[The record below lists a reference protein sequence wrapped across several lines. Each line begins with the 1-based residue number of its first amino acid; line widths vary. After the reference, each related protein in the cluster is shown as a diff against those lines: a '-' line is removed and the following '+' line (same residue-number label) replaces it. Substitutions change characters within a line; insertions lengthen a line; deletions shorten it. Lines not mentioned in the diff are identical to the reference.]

1 MAKQKL
7 TDVAARDLM
16 FYLNGE
22 KVIVENADPT
32 TLLVD
37 YLRSSDVGF
46 TGTKLSCG
54 EGGCG
59 ACTVMLSHYDTA
71 QKEIVNLAVNS
82 CLRPLCSID
91 GHAVTTTE
99 GLGSTRTALDPVQY
113 QIAADN
119 GSQCGYCTPGFVMNM
134 FTLLQNKK
142 KLTQQEIEDNFD
154 GNICRCTGFRPILY
168 AMKTFA
174 DDFEKSDAK
183 KTPKCE
189 IDPNEV
195 PVVKKSSD
203 FTFPDELK
211 QAPRPLYFSGNGYQ
225 WFRPLKLSQ
234 VYDIVAEHT
243 LADLKLIVGNT
254 SIGVYKKGVED
265 PHLLVDISEV
275 EELKE
280 IQVKDDVIHV
290 GAGVTYSRFIEF
302 IDALIKKS
310 PKKQTAGLSELSY
323 LAHRTAS
330 VQVRNAASLA
340 GNLMMVVSHAKKGIP
355 FPSDLFTALTAL
367 NVGVTVGLA
376 TGGRART
383 FKTVLDFAE
392 AYNTDKDQ
400 ATAQKLAD
408 YGVVLAL
415 QIPFS
420 QPNEYVQSYKLA
432 RRIQNSHAIVNAC
445 CSVILEGEV
454 TAKSAALVFGGI
466 LPLAFHA
473 AQTEKFLAGKSWSE
487 ATLCDALDVLGKE
500 VQQLIDENR
509 EKIEEQPE
517 EGISLEYRHAL
528 VESMFYKFF
537 LHVAS
542 KVVPKEVEPVCESA
556 ANRYVR
562 PLSSGQQK
570 YKVQKDELPVSEP
583 LIRLS
588 AFLQASG
595 EAKYTHDI
603 PLPTRGLEAAYV
615 TSDRAHAEFF
625 YKLDGKKQNT
635 NLDNVINF
643 VKEKFPGVHDFIT
656 VRDIPEGGKK
666 LLGAGDDPVFCDGV
680 TTCGGQSI
688 GLVVADNKQIA
699 LDAAAYIQKNC
710 IGYREVTP
718 LVLSIEEARALPNHK
733 GIFQN
738 NPPAA
743 PWVTHIC
750 HIERRSSSEKWLES
764 KGAVLEG
771 CQVSQGTQRT
781 GGQAHFYMEPQA
793 ALVVPGEMK
802 AVVVYASTQSPND
815 VQQSVAQVLNIP
827 VNNVDVVV
835 KRLGGGFGGKT
846 TRTSF
851 VSTAAAVASWK
862 LNRPVRLAVER
873 DVDTALIGKRHPFT
887 GDYKVAYTPDG
898 EIKGLYTNFWSDG
911 GNTYDCSFDVMDC
924 AQLGADNAYN
934 IDNFRSTGNVCITN
948 KASNNAMRSYG
959 LIQTVL
965 IQEEAVERAAFEVNK
980 AQQGK
985 KRILPEDIR
994 EKMLYQDGSQDSFD
1008 VTPYGQPLKYCYI
1021 RDAWKTILSPSY
1033 SNFHER
1039 EREVQEFNKKNRWR
1053 KRGISLIPLKYGLGY
1068 NLGWLEQ
1075 GGAIINTYAA
1085 DGSVLVEH
1093 GGIEMGQGLMT
1104 KMAQIAARA
1113 LNIPLQ
1119 KIQMDETN
1127 TNIIANPVSTGA
1139 TAGTDLNGGAVLE
1152 AGMILRERLQS
1163 FCDDLRMEHGDKY
1176 CRENGIDYWNY
1187 KEGWRAL
1194 VKQQGQKQKSLM
1206 WDNIVSLAN
1215 QNRIDLSVQALYQA
1229 PGLVNNEILQFV
1241 SFTYSAACAEVEI
1254 DVLTGESTI
1263 VRADVMYDAGE
1274 SLNPCLDIGQVEGAF
1289 VQGIG
1294 YVTTE
1299 EVVFESKGERKGML
1313 NSINTWGYK
1322 PPCSKSI
1329 PVDFRVSLYSEHK
1342 RKSSTGVP
1350 INPNLMLSSKG
1361 TGEPPLVLASSVFFA
1376 IKHAIL
1382 AAREDLGHSEW
1393 FELDSPATVQRI
1405 QEACAVSRTQLRL

>member
-1 MAKQKL
+1 MSQQRL
-7 TDVAARDLM
+7 IDVASRDLM

-22 KVIVENADPT
+22 KTVVQGADPT
-32 TLLVD
+32 TLLID
-37 YLRSSDVGF
+37 YLRSRDVGC

-59 ACTVMLSHYDTA
+59 ACTVMLSHYDAA
-71 QKEIVNLAVNS
+71 QEEIVNLAVNS

-91 GHAVTTTE
+91 GRAVTTTE
-99 GLGSTRTALDPVQY
+99 GIGSAKTELDPVQY
-113 QIAADN
+113 SIAANN

-142 KLTQQEIEDNFD
+142 NLTEQEIEDNFD

-174 DDFEKSDAK
+174 DDCNEGERKN
-183 KTPKCE
+183 TPQCG

-195 PVVKKSSD
+195 PLVRKSSE

-211 QAPRPLYFSGNGYQ
+211 TVPRALYFSGNGYQ
-225 WFRPLKLSQ
+225 WFRPLELSQ
-234 VYDIVAEHT
+234 VYELVAEKT
-243 LADLKLIVGNT
+243 LSDMKLVVGNT
-254 SIGVYKKGVED
+254 SIGVYKKGAEN
-265 PHLLVDISEV
+265 PHILVDISEI
-275 EELKE
+275 EELKQ
-280 IQVKDDVIHV
+280 IYVKDNRIHV
-290 GAGVTYSRFIEF
+290 GAGVTYTQFIEF
-302 IDALIKKS
+302 VDSLIQKAS
-310 PKKQTAGLSELSY
+310 ADETAGLVELSY

-330 VQVRNAASLA
+330 VQVRNAACLA
-340 GNLMMVVSHAKKGIP
+340 GNLMMVVRHVKRGIP
-355 FPSDLFTALTAL
+355 FPSDMFTGLAAL
-367 NVGVTVGLA
+367 NVEVTVGNA
-376 TGGRART
+376 KDGTTRT
-383 FKTVLDFAE
+383 FPTVIDFAE
-392 AYNTDKDQ
+392 SYNSDADRE
-400 ATAQKLAD
+400 LAD
-408 YGVVLAL
+408 YGVVLSL
-415 QIPFS
+415 EIPFTE
-420 QPNEYVQSYKLA
+420 PNEYVQSYKLA
-432 RRIQNSHAIVNAC
+432 RRIQNSHAIVNTC
-445 CSVILEGEV
+445 CRVLLEGEARV
-454 TAKSAALVFGGI
+454 KSAALVFGGI
-466 LPLAFHA
+466 MPVAFHA
-473 AQTEKFLAGKSWSE
+473 SRTEQFLQGKTWSE
-487 ATLCDALDVLGKE
+487 PTLNDALAVLSKE
-500 VQQLIDENR
+500 VQQIINENR

-528 VESMFYKFF
+528 AETMFYKFF

-542 KVVPKEVEPVCESA
+542 KVIPKEVQPVNESA

-562 PLSSGQQK
+562 PVSTGQQK

-583 LIRLS
+583 MIRLS

-595 EAKYTHDI
+595 EARYTHDI
-603 PLPTRGLEAAYV
+603 PLPPRGLEAAYV
-615 TSDRAHAEFF
+615 VSARAHAKFH
-625 YKLDGKKQNT
+625 YKLEGKERAAD
-635 NLDNVINF
+635 LDDLISV
-643 VKEKFPGVHDFIT
+643 VKEKFPGVRDFIT
-656 VRDIPEGGKK
+656 VRDIPENGVNM
-666 LLGAGDDPVFCDGV
+666 LGAGDDPIFCDGL
-680 TTCGGQSI
+680 TTCSGQSI
-688 GLVVADNKQIA
+688 GLVVADSLPVA
-699 LDAAAYIQKNC
+699 EDAADYIQKKC
-710 IGYREVTP
+710 IDYSEQTP
-718 LVLSIEEARALPNHK
+718 LVLTIEEARALPNHA

-743 PWVTHIC
+743 PYITHLC
-750 HIERRSSSEKWLES
+750 HIERRTSDKQWLRT
-764 KGAVLEG
+764 KGALLEG
-771 CQVSQGTQRT
+771 CEVSQGSQRT
-781 GGQAHFYMEPQA
+781 GAQAHFYMETQS
-793 ALVVPGEMK
+793 ALVVPGEQK
-802 AVVVYASTQSPND
+802 AVTVYASTQSPND
-815 VQQSVAQVLNIP
+815 VQQAVAQALHIT
-827 VNNVDVVV
+827 VNNVDVIV

-851 VSTAAAVASWK
+851 VSAAAAIASWK

-873 DVDTALIGKRHPFT
+873 DVDTALIGKRHPFL
-887 GDYKVAYTPDG
+887 GEYKVAYTADG

-934 IDNFRSTGNVCITN
+934 IDNFRTTGNVCITN

-965 IQEEAVERAAFEVNK
+965 VQEDAIERAAFEINK
-980 AQQGK
+980 SRKAK
-985 KRILPEDIR
+985 VKILPEDIR
-994 EKMLYQDGSQDSFD
+994 EKMLYQDGTPEAFD

-1021 RDAWKTILSPSY
+1021 HDAWDTIKSPEY
-1033 SNFHER
+1033 SNFRER
-1039 EREVQEFNKKNRWR
+1039 EREVQEFNKNNRWL

-1075 GGAIINTYAA
+1075 GGAIINAYAA

-1127 TNIIANPVSTGA
+1127 TNIIANPMSTGA

-1152 AGMILRERLQS
+1152 AGMMLRERLQS
-1163 FCDDLRMEHGDKY
+1163 FCDDLRISSGDKY

-1187 KEGWRAL
+1187 REGWQAM
-1194 VKQQGQKQKSLM
+1194 VKKQGQTTKGLM
-1206 WDNIVSLAN
+1206 WNNIISLAN
-1215 QNRIDLSVQALYQA
+1215 KNRIDLCAQALYQA
-1229 PGLVNNEILQFV
+1229 PGLVNDEILQFV

-1263 VRADVMYDAGE
+1263 LRADVMYDAGE

-1294 YVTTE
+1294 NVTTE
-1299 EVVFESKGERKGML
+1299 EVVFETKGKRKGAL

-1342 RKSSTGVP
+1342 RKSSLGVP

-1361 TGEPPLVLASSVFFA
+1361 TGEPPLVLASCVFFA

-1382 AAREDLGHSEW
+1382 AAREDRGVNEW

-1405 QEACAVSRTQLRL
+1405 QEACAVSRGQLKL